1 MVWYIDVE
9 SDDGVP
15 MAQKTGFAKRFPAR
29 SSPAVTALAA
39 NVRRLRIAKEWSQ
52 DRLAEAIGVEQNA
65 ISLIENGRSNPTLM
79 VIEAIA
85 DALDADAKDLFEVAA
100 RNR

>member
-1 MVWYIDVE
+1 
-9 SDDGVP
+9 
-15 MAQKTGFAKRFPAR
+15 MAEKTGFAKRFPTR

-39 NVRRLRIAKEWSQ
+39 NVRRLRMAKEWSQ

-85 DALDADAKDLFEVAA
+85 DALDADAKDLFETPA
-100 RNR
+100 RNRHR